1 MYVPERW
8 AHVTKI
14 TSFTAVR
21 VRVELRTYKCIIIRQ
36 GVQFCSLCATL
47 RTTDTRAARDGVG
60 ERHALRGQ
68 AASASVHRE
77 RLESPDA
84 PYS

>member
-1 MYVPERW
+1 MYVPEWW

-47 RTTDTRAARDGVG
+47 LLQLLCR
-60 ERHALRGQ
+60 
-68 AASASVHRE
+68 
-77 RLESPDA
+77 
-84 PYS
+84 

>member
-1 MYVPERW
+1 MYVPEWW

-47 RTTDTRAARDGVG
+47 RRRTRVGDAR
-60 ERHALRGQ
+60 
-68 AASASVHRE
+68 S
-77 RLESPDA
+77 
-84 PYS
+84 

>member
-1 MYVPERW
+1 MSGFPVPELW

-36 GVQFCSLCATL
+36 GVQLCSLMMTV
-47 RTTDTRAARDGVG
+47 RTIASNRAGDHHHQRLAG
-60 ERHALRGQ
+60 AL
-68 AASASVHRE
+68 ASAHV
-77 RLESPDA
+77 EST
-84 PYS
+84 

>member
-1 MYVPERW
+1 MYVPEWW

-47 RTTDTRAARDGVG
+47 RDTKVAAQVHADTSLAVG
-60 ERHALRGQ
+60 AWPRGWWCDAGHAR
-68 AASASVHRE
+68 R
-77 RLESPDA
+77 
-84 PYS
+84 